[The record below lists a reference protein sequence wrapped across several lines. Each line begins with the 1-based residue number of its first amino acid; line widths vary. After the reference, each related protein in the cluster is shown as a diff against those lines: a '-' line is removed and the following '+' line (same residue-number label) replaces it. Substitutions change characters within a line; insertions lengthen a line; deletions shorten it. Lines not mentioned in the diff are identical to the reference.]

1 MSKPDLSKLT
11 FAELQELAAEA
22 QSMAEAKRGE
32 ELKVLVDGW
41 AKKAAAN
48 GFGPAE
54 VIDEFKRY
62 LPKAGAS
69 KPRAPRGSVVKEPK
83 PYVKGVIYKNPAG
96 SETWTGGSL
105 GRQPPW
111 LRALVPATLS
121 VEEKAKKFATL
132 AKK

>member
-41 AKKAAAN
+41 ARKAQAN
-48 GFGPAE
+48 QFSLTE
-54 VIDEFKRY
+54 VIDEFKKY
-62 LPKAGAS
+62 LPKGPAG

-83 PYVKGVIYKNPAG
+83 PYVKGVVYKNPAG
-96 SETWTGGSL
+96 SETWTGGSI

-111 LRALVPATLS
+111 LRTLVPVTLS
-121 VEEKAKKFATL
+121 LEEKTKKFAAL